1 MGFALPVDASCR
13 FPPYLKPHCG
23 GCRPPELSRQGAER
37 LGPPNRETATF
48 SSAVCLRGAEW
59 SRARRA
65 MDGQHSDRCDSKELD
80 IHPGFSIKMG
90 CPTHNPSDHE
100 TPHTPDSQVSELSV
114 LNLHIKLSNLRSKN
128 QELLDINK
136 KWAEQYSSL
145 RRHSEHQVTEL
156 NRRLKSYEQR
166 KEEKE
171 KRMEDFSS
179 LTDKTKESTQEA
191 ELKSRLRKADS
202 EIGRLR
208 MQCDALTSR
217 GQQQEEEI
225 RRLNKVLQRAQKSLA
240 VQQESQQT
248 EETIWKHQ
256 ALVYKEDFLKERK
269 DRDKLKEKYAELEK
283 KYKKIHADLH
293 VYRAQVRWA
302 TSTPSTGPSPHT

>member
-1 MGFALPVDASCR
+1 
-13 FPPYLKPHCG
+13 
-23 GCRPPELSRQGAER
+23 
-37 LGPPNRETATF
+37 
-48 SSAVCLRGAEW
+48 
-59 SRARRA
+59 

-80 IHPGFSIKMG
+80 IHPGFWIKMG
-90 CPTHNPSDHE
+90 YPTHNPSDHD
-100 TPHTPDSQVSELSV
+100 TTHTPDSQVSEVSMLS
-114 LNLHIKLSNLRSKN
+114 LHIKLLNLRREKK
-128 QELLDINK
+128 ELLYINK

-145 RRHSEHQVTEL
+145 KQHFEHQITEL

-179 LTDKTKESTQEA
+179 LTDNTKESAQET
-191 ELKSRLRKADS
+191 ELKSRLQKADR
-202 EIGRLR
+202 EIKGLKR
-208 MQCDALTSR
+208 QCDTLTSR
-217 GQQQEEEI
+217 GQQQVEEI
-225 RRLNKVLQRAQKSLA
+225 GRLNKVLQRAQNSLA

-248 EETIWKHQ
+248 EENIWKHQ

-293 VYRAQVRWA
+293 MYKAQVRWD
-302 TSTPSTGPSPHT
+302 TSTYTGPSPHT